1 MRPPFDFFSLF
12 VSSLTFHSVFIR
24 RTNKMARLLI
34 FVGGTLFGWIGWWL
48 GTQISSTVAYIIS
61 GLGTLLGI
69 YIGWRIHRDYL
80 Y

>member
-1 MRPPFDFFSLF
+1 
-12 VSSLTFHSVFIR
+12 
-24 RTNKMARLLI
+24 MARLLI

-48 GTQISSTVAYIIS
+48 GAQISSTVAYIIS